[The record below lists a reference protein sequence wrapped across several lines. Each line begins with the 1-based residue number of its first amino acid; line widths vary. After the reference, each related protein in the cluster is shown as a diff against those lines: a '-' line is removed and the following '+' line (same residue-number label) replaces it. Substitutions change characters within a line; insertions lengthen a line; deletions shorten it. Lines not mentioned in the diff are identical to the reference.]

1 MAKKRV
7 LTIPGRFSEIKGL
20 CEFVAEG
27 AAEAG
32 LDEDAIFQIEL
43 CCDEAATNIIEHAY
57 GAEDVG
63 TIVCICEVDDGAV
76 TVTLHDNGRPFN
88 PEAVKSPPV
97 FDQSAAQTP
106 GEVSDR
112 LQVGGLGLHFI
123 RNLMDEVH
131 FTFDQ
136 ERGNTLVMVKKRN
149 QEKSG

>member
-1 MAKKRV
+1 MTKRRTLIV
-7 LTIPGRFSEIKGL
+7 PGRFGEIKEL
-20 CEFVAEG
+20 CEFVAAG
-27 AAEAG
+27 AADAG
-32 LDEDAIFQIEL
+32 LGEEAIFQFEL

-57 GAEDVG
+57 GGEGVG
-63 TIVCICEVDDGAV
+63 VIVCTYEVSAGAF
-76 TVTLHDNGRPFN
+76 TVTLHDNGRPFD
-88 PEAVKSPPV
+88 PEAVKPPPV
-97 FDQSAAQTP
+97 FDSAAAQTP

-136 ERGNTLVMVKKRN
+136 ERGNTLTMVKKRN

>member
-1 MAKKRV
+1 MTKKRV
-7 LTIPGRFSEIKGL
+7 LTVPGRFSEIRGL
-20 CEFVAEG
+20 CEFVAAG

-63 TIVCICEVDDGAV
+63 VIVCTVELDDQAI

-88 PEAVKSPPV
+88 PDAVKSPSI
-97 FDQSAAQTP
+97 FDQSSPQTAA
-106 GEVSDR
+106 EVSDH

-123 RNLMDEVH
+123 RNLMDEVR

-136 ERGNTLVMVKKRN
+136 ERGNTLVMVKKHNR
-149 QEKSG
+149 EKSE

>member
-1 MAKKRV
+1 MAEKRV

-20 CEFVAEG
+20 CEFVAAG

-63 TIVCICEVDDGAV
+63 AIVCSYELADGAI
-76 TVTLHDNGRPFN
+76 TVTLHDNGRPFD
-88 PEAVKSPPV
+88 PEAIKSPAA
-97 FDQSAAQTP
+97 FDTSAQAP

-136 ERGNTLVMVKKRN
+136 EHGNTLVMVKNRN
-149 QEKSG
+149 QEKLG

>member
-7 LTIPGRFSEIKGL
+7 LSIPGRFSEVKEL
-20 CEFVAEG
+20 CEFVAAG

-32 LDEDAIFQIEL
+32 LDEDAIFQLEL

-63 TIVCICEVDDGAV
+63 RIVCTYEVDDEAI
-76 TVTLHDNGRPFN
+76 TVTLHDNGRPFD
-88 PEAVKSPPV
+88 PEVVKLPPV
-97 FDQSAAQTP
+97 FDRSSAQTP
-106 GEVSDR
+106 GEVSEL

-149 QEKSG
+149 QEKSE